1 MHEDCFCIKG
11 LKFIITNK
19 LSTSDCLSLSLDTN
33 IFSLDIPLEPK
44 SLNCFGNSSLS
55 VKLSFL
61 LFHPNA
67 KNWQNLGLHLLPFSL
82 KKADPEY
89 LLEEAGSWK

>member
-1 MHEDCFCIKG
+1 MHKGDFCMKD
-11 LKFIITNK
+11 LKFIIANK

-33 IFSLDIPLEPK
+33 IPSLDIPQEPK

-61 LFHPNA
+61 LFYPSA
-67 KNWQNLGLHLLPFSL
+67 KNRQNLGLHLLPFPL
-82 KKADPEY
+82 KKADLEN